1 MSETLKECNRLGLV
15 DIERLVY
22 VLKSLSRAELETLEI
37 LLDEQASQTI
47 FLSAKELDE
56 AKGISID
63 AW

>member
-1 MSETLKECNRLGLV
+1 MPEILKECEKLGLV
-15 DIERLVY
+15 DLERLAY

-37 LLDEQASQTI
+37 LLDEQASKTI